1 MSSLKEG
8 SSVIGKRDIDVSSQ
22 ALPLEASLRERLDVW
37 RDAPGG
43 RGDIMG
49 EIEPGQFTQWN
60 LEVSILTGVW
70 F

>member
-1 MSSLKEG
+1 VKEG
-8 SSVIGKRDIDVSSQ
+8 SNFVGKRDIDISSQ

-43 RGDIMG
+43 RGDVMG
-49 EIEPGQFTQWN
+49 EVELGQFTQWN
-60 LEVSILTGVW
+60 LEVSV